1 MRRAG
6 AQAVVDGLQLGVVEQ
21 GLQVRSGELLGRRCQ
36 LLQVHIGSQGEAG
49 AQSLQ
54 DLHASLLEMWHKR
67 K

>member
-1 MRRAG
+1 MRRAR

-21 GLQVRSGELLGRRCQ
+21 GLQVCPGELLRRCCQ
-36 LLQVHIGSQGEAG
+36 LLQVHVSSQGDPG

-54 DLHASLLEMWHKR
+54 DLNTSLLEMWHMR